1 MNSLVIARSR
11 VIMQSTGNKIS
22 TPCGLTMTRKDIM
35 KCVCVNQYLELEKKG
50 GVNAKMAFPV

>member
-11 VIMQSTGNKIS
+11 VTKQSAEKKSS
-22 TPCGLTMTRKDIM
+22 TPCGLAITREDIM
-35 KCVCVNQYLELEKKG
+35 KCICFNQDTGLKKKG